1 MKLRV
6 IVDVEV
12 SRTMAE
18 TIQRTGF
25 NVCPDGSAMQVR
37 IGNSPAI
44 PRRKTSVQYVLN
56 PTTPITEVIAASKDA
71 KE

>member
-1 MKLRV
+1 MRLRI

-18 TIQRTGF
+18 TIQRAGF

-37 IGNSPAI
+37 VGNSPAI
-44 PRRKTSVQYVLN
+44 PRRKTAIQYVKD
-56 PTTPITEVIAASKDA
+56 PTVPITEVAAASVTT
-71 KE
+71 E

>member
-12 SRTMAE
+12 SQTMAE

-37 IGNSPAI
+37 VGNSPAI
-44 PRRKTSVQYVLN
+44 PRRKTAVQYVVN
-56 PTTPITEVIAASKDA
+56 PTTPIAEAADA
-71 KE
+71 SAACEK